1 MVDATYQKIG
11 PRIDARTAQRQ
22 RAADT
27 GFRLVT
33 LFFAV
38 LVLAILGGVILSL
51 IIGAMPALQTFGF
64 GFVATEI

>member
-11 PRIDARTAQRQ
+11 PRIDARTARRQ
-22 RAADT
+22 RATDT

-38 LVLAILGGVILSL
+38 LVDG
-51 IIGAMPALQTFGF
+51 
-64 GFVATEI
+64 